1 MPNPITTAPVLPSR
15 IATIPRS
22 ARAMIATRRR
32 RRHVAIAR
40 PVPSR
45 LSLDETPSRTR
56 QTRMSREST
65 EPCRLPNPLLV
76 PHHPR
81 PLRGL
86 TRAGAE
92 ACQPARNLLGRLAL
106 LDETRLITD

>member
-1 MPNPITTAPVLPSR
+1 MTGHRADEVDDPPKNFVRLHQSDFGSGASGPSG
-15 IATIPRS
+15 
-22 ARAMIATRRR
+22 
-32 RRHVAIAR
+32 
-40 PVPSR
+40 
-45 LSLDETPSRTR
+45 
-56 QTRMSREST
+56 
-65 EPCRLPNPLLV
+65 RLPNPLLV